1 MFIMWIGQMVALLDK
16 PEAAAIHDV
25 IVDIASTY
33 PQVVIVD
40 IASTYPQV
48 VIVDI
53 ASTYPQV

>member
-1 MFIMWIGQMVALLDK
+1 MWIGQMVALLDK